1 MENSHNISNLYS
13 IIYLQILE
21 KRHFGAKSLVKV
33 AQSPYICH
41 REKANIKYS
50 QIIKPHTGAKTEMTN
65 RKIDNHIKHYY
76 QTTSNALL
84 VTGARHHAL
93 LLQQQEA
100 GGWDLAIE
108 LKSRLCPLR

>member
-1 MENSHNISNLYS
+1 MEKWH
-13 IIYLQILE
+13 
-21 KRHFGAKSLVKV
+21 KV
-33 AQSPYICH
+33 HIFAIGK
-41 REKANIKYS
+41 KANIKYS
-50 QIIKPHTGAKTEMTN
+50 QIIKPHTGAKKTEMTN

-100 GGWDLAIE
+100 GGMGFGN
-108 LKSRLCPLR
+108 RT

>member
-1 MENSHNISNLYS
+1 
-13 IIYLQILE
+13 
-21 KRHFGAKSLVKV
+21 
-33 AQSPYICH
+33 
-41 REKANIKYS
+41 
-50 QIIKPHTGAKTEMTN
+50 MTN

-100 GGWDLAIE
+100 GEWDLAIE